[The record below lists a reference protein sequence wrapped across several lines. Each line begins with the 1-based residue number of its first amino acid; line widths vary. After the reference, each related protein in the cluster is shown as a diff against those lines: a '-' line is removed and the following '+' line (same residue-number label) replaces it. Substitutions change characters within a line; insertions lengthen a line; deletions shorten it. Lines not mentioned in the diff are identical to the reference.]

1 MALSYKSGTFQN
13 LKNELVNI
21 ANSKEGITHEKI
33 REYVQD
39 KGIDFDDFSSANK
52 DYLAAQARGVTDFRP
67 GVPMPFTGKGTL
79 GLVDARN
86 VPIISPALR
95 LGTTYLKT
103 RYIDPARHIAE
114 FITPEQIEN
123 WAEQG
128 AQEAG
133 EYIPEGLKKGY
144 SELFDPYH
152 GEGLM
157 GGGEEILGHIL
168 GFLSLHGAVK
178 GVTKV
183 GYKATKN
190 LIKPRV
196 KGITTIRGG
205 MNNLLRQVSP
215 KTRRYT
221 KKVVKPLA
229 EVPLFGAS
237 FTLLQG
243 PEEDWMTDLIEEHP
257 ETMEFFKRLAIDP
270 NDSEAFQYLN
280 AFVNNSTISLPFSL
294 IGGVGGALLDARKVA
309 KTARNVHKSTTE
321 VTSTPLSGLEKLI
334 DAPRRWGKEWLTS
347 RYGVHDTLLASS
359 MMNNF
364 ASKKALSRAGGV
376 ADDLKRTIKKE
387 AKATGMS
394 LTSTFPKGHKFANE
408 TFESGYVTSALGGD
422 RSAMNY
428 LRRNGFKETANEVK
442 IMRNNLDD
450 LSTGIIDKEFGL
462 VTGKLAGSIG
472 KNRKFYINTAYRL
485 FDDPSFEAWNSI
497 PINTRKN
504 ALVYLGK
511 LGVKDAEAALK
522 SILEQSHVARKEGP
536 SISEF
541 KRGIDYISKI
551 AGGTSRPF
559 MRKGKVPA
567 EIRAFMGEVKDPYK
581 NYARTFEKLSVAKAE
596 ADFLHGVR
604 QDLLRNNLAVVG
616 KKIKPTSKEFE
627 GSLEAQARGY
637 VPLGGIGQER
647 IGRVIGHG
655 AAKKQGKNPLEDLFV
670 DPDYARFIRDGLETY
685 SPTGGLIKAFLG
697 LKTGTQL
704 AKTVLSPATHG
715 RNTMGNIILLAANG
729 YNPLTT
735 GSKSFEMTAKRLLGM
750 NNKRLGEEVGR
761 LQELGIIDSSVTA
774 QNLRKAAGEA
784 FNFKPGGVMQ
794 KLERT
799 WAGKVVKKHF
809 QMYQAEDDFFKIMFY
824 KKALADLKKWNLG
837 VSDDLLEHMAAR
849 QTRDLMPNYN
859 LVPKAV
865 KWLRRSFVS
874 DFAAWPAEV
883 TRVSKN
889 IGRQTYNDAT
899 GRTVK
904 DLQRFARQSGE
915 EITVSKELVAGL
927 QKRGMQRLGGLTAAG
942 MAGDVIQNYSMQAYG
957 IMQDGVDAI
966 NEILPPYARG
976 TAKYFLSPI
985 NQDKNNHLGI
995 NYINIGPIDPFS
1007 YLKAPARMVTSALL
1021 SGKEMNASDWNRLA
1035 VGTFDQVLGP
1045 FINRSMITEALVN
1058 AGSLFDPQSE
1068 LHQEAITSPMSSL
1081 GKVLGM
1087 AVEPFEPGWSSLL
1100 RKRALYHGLQSTGL
1114 PEGVFDALRE
1124 NIPFGRDVIPL
1135 EYYRG
1140 TKEIGEEKGRG
1151 AKNIYGYTMPEIEFE
1166 GLGNYTGFVGIRPQ
1180 RLDITAG
1187 MRRQLVP
1194 VINEIDK
1201 ATNEF
1206 TRYIRNPNL
1215 TEKSQEEVYNKYKDT
1230 QKVRHKAFQK
1240 LRNLTE
1246 AYDTL
1251 LSEANLEGTSFG
1263 NKKGT
1268 QGKEEAIWWG
1278 LTNGL
1283 KAKLPNNVWDYME
1296 LARDN
1301 YFVPSYISKGAI
1313 DEAEGSSGATIPYD
1327 QMTRLMNKLV
1337 GNKISDPPNWWER
1350 TRDILQGNK

>member
-1 MALSYKSGTFQN
+1 M
-13 LKNELVNI
+13 
-21 ANSKEGITHEKI
+21 

-39 KGIDFDDFSSANK
+39 KGIDFDDFVAANK
-52 DYLAAQARGVTDFRP
+52 DYQAAKARGVTDFRP
-67 GVPMPFTGKGTL
+67 GVPMPFTGTGVL
-79 GLVDARN
+79 GLTDARN

-95 LGTTYLKT
+95 LGTTYLKKG
-103 RYIDPARHIAE
+103 YIDPARHGAE
-114 FITPEQIEN
+114 LITPEQIEN
-123 WAEQG
+123 WADQG

-133 EYIPEGLKKGY
+133 EYIPESAKRAY

-152 GEGLM
+152 GNGLL
-157 GGGEEILGHIL
+157 GGGEEVLAHIL
-168 GFLSLHGAVK
+168 PFLTIHGAVK
-178 GVTKV
+178 GAGKGLYKV
-183 GYKATKN
+183 TKN

-196 KGITTIRGG
+196 KGITTVRGG
-205 MNNLLRQVSP
+205 MDNLLRRIPHRV
-215 KTRRYT
+215 RRHG
-221 KKVVKPLA
+221 KKFVKPFA

-237 FTLLQG
+237 FTLMEG
-243 PEEDWMTDLIEEHP
+243 PEEDWMTSLIEEHP
-257 ETMEFFKRLAIDP
+257 ETMEFFQRLAIDP

-280 AFVNNSTISLPFSL
+280 SFVNNSVISIPFSL
-294 IGGVGGALLDARKVA
+294 LGGMGSTALDINKVSKA
-309 KTARNVHKSTTE
+309 ARNVHKSTTE

-334 DAPRRWGKEWLTS
+334 DTPRRWSKEWLTS

-359 MMNNF
+359 LMNQF

-376 ADDLKRTIKKE
+376 ADDLQRTVKKE
-387 AKATGMS
+387 AKAAGVS
-394 LTSTFPKGHKFANE
+394 LTAKFPKGHKFAGE
-408 TFESGYVTSALGGD
+408 IFEEGYVTSALGGN

-450 LSTGIIDKEFGL
+450 LSTAVIDPQLGL
-462 VTGKLAGSIG
+462 VKGKLAGSIG

-497 PINTRKN
+497 PIDTRKN

-541 KRGIDYISKI
+541 KRGIDYIGKI

-596 ADFLHGVR
+596 ADFLHGVK
-604 QDLLRNNLAVVG
+604 QDLLRNDLAVIG
-616 KKIKPTSKEFE
+616 KKIKPTSKEFK
-627 GSLEAQARGY
+627 GGLEAQARGY

-647 IGRVIGHG
+647 VGKVIGHG
-655 AAKKQGKNPLEDLFV
+655 AAKKQGQNPLEDLFV

-715 RNTMGNIILLAANG
+715 RNTMGNIILMAANG

-799 WAGKVVKKHF
+799 WAGKTVKKHF

-824 KKALADLKKWNLG
+824 NKALADFKRWNLG

-859 LVPKAV
+859 LVPKLV

-874 DFAAWPAEV
+874 DFAAWPSEV

-976 TAKYFLSPI
+976 TAKYFLSSI

-1045 FINRSMITEALVN
+1045 FVNRSMITEALVN
-1058 AGSLFDPQSE
+1058 AGALLDPESE

-1114 PEGVFDALRE
+1114 PEGVFDTLRE

-1215 TEKSQEEVYNKYKDT
+1215 TEESQEEVYNKYRDT
-1230 QKVRHKAFQK
+1230 QKVRHRAFQK
-1240 LRNLTE
+1240 LRNLTK

-1251 LSEANLEGTSFG
+1251 LGEANLEGTSFG

-1268 QGKEEAIWWG
+1268 QGKEEALWWG
-1278 LTNGL
+1278 LTNGQ
-1283 KAKLPNNVWDYME
+1283 KEKIPNNVWDYME
-1296 LARDN
+1296 VARDD
-1301 YFVPSYISKGAI
+1301 YFLPSFISKGAI
-1313 DEAEGSSGATIPYD
+1313 REAEVSSGATIPYD
-1327 QMTRLMNKLV
+1327 EISRLMDKLT
-1337 GNKISDPPNWWER
+1337 GNKISDDPNWWER
-1350 TRDILQGNK
+1350 NRDKIMGTR